1 MIQWKEINIQE
12 YKEDEEPKPISI
24 GRIRRLKTYTIE
36 EDLKNWCIHLKQQ
49 LANRNYKKALKEI
62 ASKGLISKFKRA
74 RGGYKIIILYIRA
87 KLKIIEKKI
96 FKYRFNLNEN
106 NKLKHQITHCFSYSN
121 NILEELNLLILNI
134 SDNNLYDNDYYNDI
148 KKRNYKIELFDEIIR
163 CHFDYIYI
171 MSLLHYKVGNCA
183 ECISYLSLFLT
194 LYKESKP
201 YILSFHT
208 LFKIEKCFILL
219 SKIYILNNDHSNA
232 LSFLNES
239 IKVCFKQ
246 IIFQVYDLY
255 YGVFVGEKEN
265 LEIKEK
271 EDILILKDSRIKRII
286 LNIVIIF
293 LYQGICNENLAN
305 IKKATAFYK
314 QCEWFTRIFLAKNN
328 PILYKLVYKLKKSGI
343 IACNII
349 DLINDKIEE
358 SEEKG
363 VEYNEDNDEDAKNKK
378 YLRNKNKYYNTN
390 KYKGLIR
397 KLQELKIKEIDTVNK
412 FEKNKNIIYPNT
424 VKREGTDKNLFL
436 SNIRLLEAYLR
447 NDFKYIINDMKK
459 INIFDLDYKARVKI
473 QKALN
478 KIYFEQNQK
487 IIKDKNKSN
496 IQKTFQKKNTY
507 KINEEKININNKG
520 LSTQDYRSFDS
531 ISDFRKRLNSRNKIY
546 INLSKNKLNNNQ
558 SSEIISL
565 EKNNSSK
572 NSSNFKFYFSNREA
586 TSPKYHKLNF
596 SSSSSYILNT
606 SRFPNQNNKS
616 ESKFKESNIIKEKSK
631 IRSLTINKS
640 SKYKLI
646 HPENQKIK
654 DFFNKKY
661 LKKREYIKKLS
672 DRELLFQK
680 SILKSKNT
688 RRFSFQYFNKA
699 EAEQNANN
707 SFTKIESI
715 VLHNPANN
723 FWKES
728 LLDEEYK
735 EYILNN
741 KLENALLLSLDNKAF
756 SKYKMNRRRIHKKDE
771 KKILKDNSKYNK
783 KLVNINNANKN
794 TLNELNQKLNK
805 LYENVQK
812 KKNEIIEHK
821 KEIRRQIYKKFYRNK
836 SAFNRSTIRE
846 KMNLNNK
853 N

>member
-1 MIQWKEINIQE
+1 
-12 YKEDEEPKPISI
+12 
-24 GRIRRLKTYTIE
+24 
-36 EDLKNWCIHLKQQ
+36 
-49 LANRNYKKALKEI
+49 
-62 ASKGLISKFKRA
+62 
-74 RGGYKIIILYIRA
+74 
-87 KLKIIEKKI
+87 
-96 FKYRFNLNEN
+96 
-106 NKLKHQITHCFSYSN
+106 
-121 NILEELNLLILNI
+121 
-134 SDNNLYDNDYYNDI
+134 
-148 KKRNYKIELFDEIIR
+148 
-163 CHFDYIYI
+163 
-171 MSLLHYKVGNCA
+171 
-183 ECISYLSLFLT
+183 
-194 LYKESKP
+194 
-201 YILSFHT
+201 
-208 LFKIEKCFILL
+208 
-219 SKIYILNNDHSNA
+219 
-232 LSFLNES
+232 
-239 IKVCFKQ
+239 
-246 IIFQVYDLY
+246 
-255 YGVFVGEKEN
+255 
-265 LEIKEK
+265 
-271 EDILILKDSRIKRII
+271 
-286 LNIVIIF
+286 
-293 LYQGICNENLAN
+293 
-305 IKKATAFYK
+305 
-314 QCEWFTRIFLAKNN
+314 
-328 PILYKLVYKLKKSGI
+328 
-343 IACNII
+343 
-349 DLINDKIEE
+349 
-358 SEEKG
+358 
-363 VEYNEDNDEDAKNKK
+363 
-378 YLRNKNKYYNTN
+378 
-390 KYKGLIR
+390 
-397 KLQELKIKEIDTVNK
+397 
-412 FEKNKNIIYPNT
+412 
-424 VKREGTDKNLFL
+424 
-436 SNIRLLEAYLR
+436 
-447 NDFKYIINDMKK
+447 MKK

-846 KMNLNNK
+846 KMKLNNK